1 MAGHWAGVDQCQ
13 GLPLPGV
20 ANQFTCAH
28 HCPRHYPGLAAESYR
43 ANGSRGGFLVGLCT
57 FPCSGGIYVAI
68 VGLLSTRTTYF
79 QGLGYLSLYN
89 LMFVMPLVII
99 LALATD
105 RRVLHRLRLAQQS
118 QSRRLRL
125 LSGLLMI
132 ATGVVILL
140 WFV

>member
-1 MAGHWAGVDQCQ
+1 
-13 GLPLPGV
+13 
-20 ANQFTCAH
+20 
-28 HCPRHYPGLAAESYR
+28 
-43 ANGSRGGFLVGLCT
+43 
-57 FPCSGGIYVAI
+57 
-68 VGLLSTRTTYF
+68 
-79 QGLGYLSLYN
+79 
-89 LMFVMPLVII
+89 MFVMPLVII